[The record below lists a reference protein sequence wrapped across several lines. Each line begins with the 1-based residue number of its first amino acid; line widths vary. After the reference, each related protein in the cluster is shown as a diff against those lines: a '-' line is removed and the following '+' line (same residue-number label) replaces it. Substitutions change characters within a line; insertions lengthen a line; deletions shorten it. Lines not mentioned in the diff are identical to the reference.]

1 MKHQNNLQ
9 SFGKNNKGSAILSVV
24 VAMMFVVALGSALLY
39 AAYTGFSIKMTERED
54 RKNFYSADKA
64 MDEIRAGIQDAVS
77 KALGEAYTET
87 LVEYGRSNVSGSGAQ
102 SQFAATFIDKLSTA
116 TDKNNQLLFTAEPP
130 LGGGNNT
137 IDGYHP
143 QNLIGFTSAEAGTLT
158 IGLNRNFNID
168 ASKIG
173 EISSKSATDGTQH
186 AFVMED
192 LSIKYVAKG
201 FETNLTTD
209 ITIQI
214 PDFFAKAL
222 IPASVNNCAIV
233 TNGSLSSQGDHTVK
247 GTIYTGK
254 DTNSGKGVDISNGGK
269 LTQTNGDLFSKGNV
283 SLSGNSSFTFG
294 EVGKSNELWAAG
306 INVGSKDIT
315 TNTGGGTAN
324 ISGKAYVADD
334 LTIDG
339 PKGSKS
345 SVTLSGE
352 YFGFGGGATHSESSA
367 IIVNALGSKLDISGL
382 SKLTLAG
389 ISFVDIAGVDFY
401 DNSNMSNPSPNQSP
415 IPMGQS
421 ISAKSDQLAYLLPAE
436 CIKNYPS
443 NPCVFNDRTKVA
455 APILEK
461 NTTLWTVDGK
471 PKKLSDYINNDMG
484 IAKTLYKNLDGPE
497 GPVLAYV
504 FMDFK
509 DKADAN
515 QYFKDYFS
523 AKPGNISQYLNL
535 YMNLS
540 DRNPEGTIVAAGNT
554 FYNDTAKQTPDKLTL
569 VPAASTVWTTGAQNQ
584 FDKIPKPYT
593 DFVNVKAVEHLEKN
607 TTLEFKDKDN
617 NVVAVV
623 TNKSSYAYTSTTAKN
638 TVRLIISGGGINV
651 QKPFTGMLLAAGN
664 IQLNANVT
672 AEPLNQDILSA
683 TC

>member
-1 MKHQNNLQ
+1 
-9 SFGKNNKGSAILSVV
+9 GEVSV
-24 VAMMFVVALGSALLY
+24 
-39 AAYTGFSIKMTERED
+39 
-54 RKNFYSADKA
+54 
-64 MDEIRAGIQDAVS
+64 Q
-77 KALGEAYTET
+77 
-87 LVEYGRSNVSGSGAQ
+87 
-102 SQFAATFIDKLSTA
+102 
-116 TDKNNQLLFTAEPP
+116 
-130 LGGGNNT
+130 
-137 IDGYHP
+137 
-143 QNLIGFTSAEAGTLT
+143 
-158 IGLNRNFNID
+158 
-168 ASKIG
+168 
-173 EISSKSATDGTQH
+173 SATDGTQH

-233 TNGSLSSQGDHTVK
+233 TNGSLSSQGGNHTVK

-254 DTNSGKGVDISNGGK
+254 DINSGKGVDISNGGK

-283 SLSGNSSFTFG
+283 SLSGGATFNFG

-306 INVGSKDIT
+306 INVGSKDKT
-315 TNTGGGTAN
+315 ANTGGGTAN

-352 YFGFGGGATHSESSA
+352 YFGFGGGDTHDKSSA

-389 ISFVDIAGVDFY
+389 ISFVDIAGVDF
-401 DNSNMSNPSPNQSP
+401 SESIGGTPSLNQTP

-436 CIKNYPS
+436 CITNYPS
-443 NPCVFNDRTKVA
+443 NPCVFNDRAKVA
-455 APILEK
+455 APNIAYD
-461 NTTLWTVDGK
+461 TPLWTVDSK
-471 PKKLSDYINNDMG
+471 PKKLSDYIDNNKG
-484 IAKTLYKNLDGPE
+484 STKTLYKNLDGAS

-515 QYFKDYFS
+515 NYFKDYFS
-523 AKPGNISQYLNL
+523 AKP
-535 YMNLS
+535 
-540 DRNPEGTIVAAGNT
+540 
-554 FYNDTAKQTPDKLTL
+554 
-569 VPAASTVWTTGAQNQ
+569 
-584 FDKIPKPYT
+584 
-593 DFVNVKAVEHLEKN
+593 
-607 TTLEFKDKDN
+607 
-617 NVVAVV
+617 
-623 TNKSSYAYTSTTAKN
+623 
-638 TVRLIISGGGINV
+638 
-651 QKPFTGMLLAAGN
+651 
-664 IQLNANVT
+664 
-672 AEPLNQDILSA
+672 
-683 TC
+683 